1 MLISSPPASPRRA
14 RGYRPTSAK
23 CLTALH
29 MLGLKVAASS
39 PLYQIHVVING
50 SLHAC
55 FVYMDEVASSCK
67 KAFLTEPVKADYH

>member
-1 MLISSPPASPRRA
+1 
-14 RGYRPTSAK
+14 
-23 CLTALH
+23 
-29 MLGLKVAASS
+29 MLGLKAAASS